1 MFILKK
7 FIIFK
12 NVLDLFEFFGNE
24 NDSIGFNLKFYR
36 CIDFILYILL
46 FNIYFYILG
55 LLFIYFRE
63 G

>member
-1 MFILKK
+1 MFVYFKKK

-36 CIDFILYILL
+36 CIDFILIYIV
-46 FNIYFYILG
+46 I
-55 LLFIYFRE
+55 
-63 G
+63 